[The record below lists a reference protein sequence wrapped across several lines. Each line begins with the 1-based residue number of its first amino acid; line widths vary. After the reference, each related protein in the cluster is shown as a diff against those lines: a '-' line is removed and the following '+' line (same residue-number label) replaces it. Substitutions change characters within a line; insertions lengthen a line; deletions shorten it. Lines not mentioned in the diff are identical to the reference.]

1 LKHATGVEEEQTVKV
16 VENGEGGPK
25 RVWKPAT
32 RWRKKPMA
40 SVVGG
45 GRHREVDSLTWERR
59 RGDELHGRMDVNKGR
74 RSFADLDA
82 RTEKRIKSSRASE
95 RP

>member
-1 LKHATGVEEEQTVKV
+1 LKYTTGFEEEQTVKV
-16 VENGEGGPK
+16 VKNGEGGPK
-25 RVWKPAT
+25 RAWKPAT
-32 RWRKKPMA
+32 RWRTKPMA

-45 GRHREVDSLTWERR
+45 SFHREVDSSSWERR
-59 RGDELHGRMDVNKGR
+59 RGEKPHGRMDVKKGK

-82 RTEKRIKSSRASE
+82 RTEKRMKASRASE